1 MSVFYFFTLKGN
13 IRNQI
18 TQQFCV
24 KNLNFYLFTIKYID
38 KTNLSEVHKIVESES
53 KMMCR
58 GVKNRRKY
66 KLCFVP
72 WKAARRLN
80 SFKKNDQ
87 T

>member
-1 MSVFYFFTLKGN
+1 MSN
-13 IRNQI
+13 
-18 TQQFCV
+18 
-24 KNLNFYLFTIKYID
+24 NLNLDRSTIKYID
-38 KTNLSEVHKIVESES
+38 KTNLRGVHKIVESES

-66 KLCFVP
+66 KLGFVR